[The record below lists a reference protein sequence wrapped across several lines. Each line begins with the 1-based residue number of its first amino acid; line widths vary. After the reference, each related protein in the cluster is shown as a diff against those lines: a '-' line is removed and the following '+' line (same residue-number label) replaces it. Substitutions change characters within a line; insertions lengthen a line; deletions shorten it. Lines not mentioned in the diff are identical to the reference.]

1 MYHQRGTSVCKNN
14 QLILRDDLERRLL
27 QRLQEAVLRD
37 EVLDYA
43 VERLREASA
52 QTPGTELSIADPA
65 GTPHVRA
72 ATTVEYSLPAY
83 DRRLRGSRR
92 TELKGD
98 RHGGKKQNGA
108 GELLI
113 HLDGWL
119 PIQ

>member
-14 QLILRDDLERRLL
+14 QLIRRDDLERRLL

-52 QTPGTELSIADPA
+52 QTPGTELSIADPE

-72 ATTVEYSLPAY
+72 AVEYSLPAC

-108 GELLI
+108 GE
-113 HLDGWL
+113 GSG
-119 PIQ
+119 PKVY